1 MSSPQAT
8 TRLSPAQHSVDA
20 RASHGPQMTA
30 FGSLI
35 ASGGEMAITRGS
47 GTVSA
52 NSR

>member
-8 TRLSPAQHSVDA
+8 TRLPPAQHSAEA
-20 RASHGPQMTA
+20 RASHGPPMMA
-30 FGSLI
+30 FGSLM

-47 GTVSA
+47 GTGSA